1 MKKSAKVIT
10 LSAALATGLGAVYAV
25 APSYAQ
31 DATTETVAQ
40 VERPGPGVPG
50 AGPHGGPQGGPGPID
65 ALQHMRELFATFD
78 TDEDGLVTQAEIDGV
93 RAAELAEYDADGDGT
108 LNLEEYQALWL
119 ARVYERMV
127 DAFQELDADG
137 DGEITIEEFNAG
149 LANIVA
155 RLDQDDDGAL
165 GETDG
170 QAVRERLQQHE
181 GNARIMMQGPNGGA
195 IGIPG
200 PGGPGQR

>member
-10 LSAALATGLGAVYAV
+10 LSAALATGLVAIYAV

-31 DATTETVAQ
+31 DAATETVAQ
-40 VERPGPGVPG
+40 VERPGLGIMG
-50 AGPHGGPQGGPGPID
+50 AGPHNGGPMD
-65 ALQHMRELFATFD
+65 VLQHMRGLFATFD
-78 TDEDGLVTQAEIDGV
+78 TDEDGLVTQEEIDGV

-149 LANIVA
+149 LANIVE

-170 QAVRERLQQHE
+170 EAVRERLQDRE
-181 GNARIMMQGPNGGA
+181 GNVRIMMQGPNGGA
-195 IGIPG
+195 IGIQG

>member
-1 MKKSAKVIT
+1 M
-10 LSAALATGLGAVYAV
+10 
-25 APSYAQ
+25 
-31 DATTETVAQ
+31 
-40 VERPGPGVPG
+40 
-50 AGPHGGPQGGPGPID
+50 
-65 ALQHMRELFATFD
+65 
-78 TDEDGLVTQAEIDGV
+78 TQEEIDGV

-127 DAFQELDADG
+127 DAFQALDANG

-155 RLDQDDDGAL
+155 RMDQDGDGAL

-170 QAVRERLQQHE
+170 QAVRERMQDRE
-181 GNARIMMQGPNGGA
+181 GNVRIMMQGPNGGFM
-195 IGIPG
+195 GF
-200 PGGPGQR
+200 GGPGPR